1 MSTFDNQSKIN
12 LDATEET
19 CDLLVNVFNACGE
32 LLENTE
38 VLDDDGFPDGY
49 KVPSDYYIEN
59 LLNLFEEMKKLQQKH
74 DV

>member
-1 MSTFDNQSKIN
+1 MSTFDNQSKIK
-12 LDATEET
+12 LDAAEEI

-49 KVPSDYYIEN
+49 KVPSDYIEN
-59 LLNLFEEMKKLQQKH
+59 LLDLFEEMKKLQQKH